1 MKKFT
6 LLFLF
11 SVYLTLFG
19 NSQLRTHLF
28 AGPQMTTA
36 SYKVGGKSQD
46 ASFKPGFMAGI
57 GLKVPFDNQLYFAP
71 TVFYSLK
78 GYKVTLSD
86 PAGLPDMMAI
96 NNEVTVHSVELGFML
111 HLDLS
116 KSANH
121 LFLRAGPSLDFALT
135 GREKFD
141 KNNGDK
147 VNRPMK
153 FGFGDYGHYLA
164 SGLVHLGYETPAYYI
179 MAQYQGTLGSIS
191 NLDDGPVIK
200 HRILGLTAGF
210 FLK

>member
-11 SVYLTLFG
+11 SVFLILAG
-19 NSQLRTHLF
+19 NSQVRTHLF

-36 SYKVGGKSQD
+36 SYKMAGNKQET
-46 ASFKPGFMAGI
+46 SFKPGFMAGI
-57 GLKVPFDNQLYFAP
+57 GLKVPFDHQLYFAP
-71 TVFYSLK
+71 TIFYSLK
-78 GYKVTLSD
+78 GYKATLTD
-86 PAGLPDMMAI
+86 PSSLPDLLAI
-96 NNEVTVHSVELGFML
+96 NNDVTVHSVELGFLL

-116 KSANH
+116 PAANH
-121 LFLRAGPSLDFALT
+121 LFLRAGPSLDFALF

-141 KNNGDK
+141 KSNGDK

-164 SGLVHLGYETPAYYI
+164 SGLVHFGYETSSFYL

-200 HRILGLTAGF
+200 HRVVGLTAGIY
-210 FLK
+210 LK